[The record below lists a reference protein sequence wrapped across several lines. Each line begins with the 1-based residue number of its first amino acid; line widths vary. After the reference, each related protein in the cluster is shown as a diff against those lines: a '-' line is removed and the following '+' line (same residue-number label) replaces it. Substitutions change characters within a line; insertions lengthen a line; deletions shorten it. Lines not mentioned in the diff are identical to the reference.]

1 MATIRQPQIKRF
13 ATKSYDNIRRDVFRS
28 IRQTQKEYCSIA
40 IIIAIAVS
48 AFFILAEQKYVGKGL
63 MLGAIFSIINFILI
77 GEAIPMQIGSSIKK
91 IKFIS
96 FGSLFFRYIILAIPI
111 IMGIKLEQFN
121 ITAVVCSMFSVQ
133 LVIFFD
139 HLIKYRPIRKTGL

>member
-13 ATKSYDNIRRDVFRS
+13 ATKSYDNIRQDAFRS

-48 AFFILAEQKYVGKGL
+48 VFFILAEQKSVGKGL
-63 MLGAIFSIINFILI
+63 MLGTIFSIINFILI

-96 FGSLFFRYIILAIPI
+96 FGSLFFRHIILAIPI

-121 ITAVVCSMFSVQ
+121 LIAVVCSMFLVQ